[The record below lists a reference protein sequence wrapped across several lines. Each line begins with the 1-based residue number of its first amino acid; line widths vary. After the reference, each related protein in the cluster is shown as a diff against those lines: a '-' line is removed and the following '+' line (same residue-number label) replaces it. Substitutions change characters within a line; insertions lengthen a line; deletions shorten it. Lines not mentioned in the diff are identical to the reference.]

1 MEKEPSGKKSSLL
14 DKSIDFIFSKDIRK
28 YLILILIIGIILRF
42 YAVNNITTVADE
54 MIHSVHAM
62 DIIKSGVINHQ
73 NESPAWSYLTDIAYK
88 LFGVSAFS
96 SRFLSFLFGSL
107 SILLVYLLGKE
118 LFNEKVGVIASFLLA
133 VSSFHLRYA
142 LMEMDETLIFF
153 LLLGFYFFIKEFK
166 ITKKISYLSIIFL
179 GVSILIK
186 PIALPYI
193 ASFVLCVLYYFRAS
207 EDRKE
212 VIKKNKKRTLYSFL
226 ILLAFTLPILA
237 YNFILYKQKGI
248 VDVIFSRFL
257 KISPEIYSGLQGY
270 DKGFVFSELFTL
282 APKFLLD
289 TFLKLDPLLFILG
302 ILGIFVILF
311 NNEYKSGRGLLLF
324 HLVPII
330 FLLGTSL
337 LPTHFVPFML
347 LLSLSSAVF
356 LVSASEKL
364 KSKIKPAMLISI
376 ALIIIL
382 ITNLFIILPYISSRS
397 AMFNVRDFAVHEVQQ
412 QDIVVVDSRIY
423 RGRIAWMFND
433 KSYIEA
439 SLFPKLM
446 EINNNLTS
454 KSVQTTLYFVEC
466 AADDC
471 GWGTIKDQPEFN
483 QSMED
488 MASFFKANSQAMKTF
503 IGGGGI
509 GEDKTPNMIIYK
521 TAIVFHPELYPT
533 VYGTHEWFYYPVRWQ
548 GTDWY
553 DKYTPNGIFQELF
566 NNIGKAMLW
575 LAVILALLS
584 PLVILKELFIPN
596 KSLWKKK

>member
-1 MEKEPSGKKSSLL
+1 MEKEQVKGQSIL
-14 DKSIDFIFSKDIRK
+14 DKSIDFLFSKDIRK
-28 YLILILIIGIILRF
+28 YLILILILGIILRF
-42 YAVNNITTVADE
+42 YAVTNITTVADE
-54 MIHSVHAM
+54 MIHSVHAI

-73 NESPAWSYLTDIAYK
+73 NESPAWSYLTDIAYRI
-88 LFGVSAFS
+88 FGVNAFS
-96 SRFLSFLFGSL
+96 SRFLSFFFGSL

-118 LFNEKVGVIASFLLA
+118 LFNEKIGVIASFLLA
-133 VSSFHLRYA
+133 ISSYHLRYA

-166 ITKKISYLSIIFL
+166 ITKKISYLSIVFL

-212 VIKKNKKRTLYSFL
+212 VINKNKKRTLHSIL
-226 ILLAFTLPILA
+226 ILFAFTLPILA
-237 YNFILYKQKGI
+237 YNYILYSQKGI

-257 KISPEIYSGLQGY
+257 GINQDIYASLQGY
-270 DKGFVFSELFTL
+270 DKGFEFTDLFL
-282 APKFLLD
+282 NGPKFLFD
-289 TFLKLDPLLFILG
+289 VFLKLDPVLFVLG
-302 ILGIFVILF
+302 ILGILLIISK
-311 NNEYKSGRGLLLF
+311 NSEYKSGRGLIIFFLIPF
-324 HLVPII
+324 I

-337 LPTHFVPFML
+337 LPTHFVPFVL

-356 LVSASEKL
+356 LVFISEKL
-364 KSKIKPAMLISI
+364 KDKVKPSMLIS
-376 ALIIIL
+376 LVLLLVL
-382 ITNLFIILPYISSRS
+382 ITNLFIIVPYISSRS
-397 AMFNVRDFAVHEVQQ
+397 AMFNVRDFAVHDVQQ
-412 QDIVVVDSRIY
+412 QDIVVADGRIY

-446 EINNNLTS
+446 EINNNLTT
-454 KSVQTTLYFVEC
+454 KTVQTTLYYVEC

-521 TAIVFHPELYPT
+521 TVINFHPELYT
-533 VYGTHEWFYYPVRWQ
+533 TIYGTHEWFYYPVRWQ
-548 GTDWY
+548 GKDWY
-553 DKYTPNGIFQELF
+553 DKYTPDGIFQELF

-575 LAVILALLS
+575 LAVIIGLLS

-596 KSLWKKK
+596 KKIWKKK